1 MARISEPVVGAKVRL
16 AGAATAETSTAAD
29 GAFTLPE
36 LPPGQYKLTVD
47 AGDGQ
52 ASIVDRWT
60 RYPGRDADFRLPFSK
75 FSFDGGVCIKINSNE
90 HFEFVSP
97 MQIL

>member
-47 AGDGQ
+47 AGGGQ
-52 ASIVDRWT
+52 ASIYEPLRRSTSRVVPLLERS
-60 RYPGRDADFRLPFSK
+60 Y
-75 FSFDGGVCIKINSNE
+75 SNNQ
-90 HFEFVSP
+90 HGNHRAL
-97 MQIL
+97 I